1 MKKKVMVIRNEDRLF
16 RKLFNRLGS
25 SRLRCLQTEL
35 DDSPP
40 LLRRKPFHTFREA
53 DRNIKF
59 NNLCH
64 SKSFRGVSSFLT
76 NVNAPTTPIHTDNGT
91 ESVNLSFLRS
101 ALHTAHDRIHIFCS
115 R

>member
-1 MKKKVMVIRNEDRLF
+1 MKKKVMAIRNEDRLF

-76 NVNAPTTPIHTDNGT
+76 NVNAPTTPIHTDKGQN
-91 ESVNLSFLRS
+91 RS
-101 ALHTAHDRIHIFCS
+101 T
-115 R
+115 